1 MDIIKQRGNANRIL
15 GRVLVDLI
23 DRIDYKLVE
32 IKGGAKDNAIPREA
46 DALILV
52 KNTDVEDLGKEI
64 SKWNA
69 ILKNEYRKADPGL
82 VLQLEDTD
90 ECSRSLY

>member
-1 MDIIKQRGNANRIL
+1 M
-15 GRVLVDLI
+15 DLI

-32 IKGGAKDNAIPREA
+32 IKGEQKITIPEA

-69 ILKNEYRKADPGL
+69 ILKMTRKADPGL

-90 ECSRSLY
+90 DRSSLY